1 MGVICPPGPA
11 AVIDR
16 MGLWW
21 RVVLYNLI
29 LHTAVLVMLPWILVQ
44 FLSMPKRRVGIR
56 ERLGAS
62 PEAERKTLW
71 IHAVSVGEVRAVS
84 PMVDLLSAK
93 LNGKEN
99 IFLSTVTVTGQGTAQ
114 RECGHVSRIFYFPLD
129 LYVPVQRS
137 LDRARPTIFVTTET
151 EIWPNFLYAC
161 FARGIPVLMVNGR
174 ISDRSFSRYKLFRW
188 FFRPFLRNVSSFLMQ
203 SEEDGKRIID
213 LGAPPDRVRVTGNM
227 KYDMV
232 PKPVDLPDRVRNW
245 AAEFFVLVA
254 GSTHEGEEEILLD
267 ALCDDRLADMRL
279 ALVPRHP
286 ERFESVARF
295 LEDRAMAFNRYSESS
310 AVFEDSA
317 RIFLVDAMGVLD
329 AFYSLADAA
338 FVGGS
343 LVPVGGHNLLEPAMQ
358 GVPVLTGP
366 YLSNFRDIA
375 KTLVDAG
382 GCEIVSDAVQMTD
395 LVSTLAGNEDRRSRM
410 GENARN
416 VFTRYAGAAARNADI
431 ILNLFGSAR

>member
-1 MGVICPPGPA
+1 
-11 AVIDR
+11 

-93 LNGKEN
+93 LKGKEN

-232 PKPVDLPDRVRNW
+232 PKPVDLPESVRKW
-245 AAEFFVLVA
+245 ASDSFLLVA
-254 GSTHEGEEEILLD
+254 GSTHAGEEEVLLD
-267 ALCDDRLADMRL
+267 ALADDRLADVRMVI
-279 ALVPRHP
+279 VPRHP
-286 ERFESVARF
+286 ERFDDVARL
-295 LEDRAMAFNRYSESS
+295 LEGRGLPYNRFSDSNGYFEESR
-310 AVFEDSA
+310 
-317 RIFLVDAMGVLD
+317 RILLVDAMGVLESC
-329 AFYSLADAA
+329 YSLADAA

-343 LVPVGGHNLLEPAMQ
+343 LVPVGGHNLLEPAMH
-358 GVPVLTGP
+358 GVSVLTGP
-366 YLSNFRDIA
+366 HLSNFRDIA

-382 GCEIVSDAVQMTD
+382 GCAIVKDTVQFADSVSDLMVDFEHRIQMGKRARD
-395 LVSTLAGNEDRRSRM
+395 VSTG
-410 GENARN
+410 
-416 VFTRYAGAAARNADI
+416 YAGASGKNADLI
-431 ILNLFGSAR
+431 ISLL